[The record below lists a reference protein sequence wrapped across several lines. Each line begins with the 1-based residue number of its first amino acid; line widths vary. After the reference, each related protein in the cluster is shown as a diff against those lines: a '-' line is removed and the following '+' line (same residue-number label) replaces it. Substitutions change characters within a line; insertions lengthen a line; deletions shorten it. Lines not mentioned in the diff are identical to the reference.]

1 MPTEVAARADF
12 SRLRYAQCWE
22 DADVLLE
29 GLDIREGDVC
39 VAIASAGDNVLA
51 MLSRK
56 PARVIAVDLSPAQL
70 ACLTLKTAAYRVLNH
85 PELLELMGS
94 RPSAERLELY
104 RRCRHHLS
112 LPAKDFWDARPRD
125 IACGIGSAGK
135 FERYLALFRRLVL
148 PAIHSRQGIARLL
161 SGGDQSS
168 RERFY
173 DQEWD
178 TRLWRLLFRIF
189 CSRFVIGRIGRDPEF
204 FRYVDDDV
212 PKHLSRRFRHASTAL
227 DPSENPYLHWMLEG
241 RHGTALPYALRPE
254 NFEAIRGS
262 IDRLEMRYGSLE
274 DCLEGVPDGSVDRY
288 NLSNIFEYMSLENY
302 HQLLARLVRSAGSGC
317 RLAYWNLFV
326 PRRRPTFMGDRLRSL
341 DRLASELHAKDKAFI
356 YGAFVVEEVV

>member
-1 MPTEVAARADF
+1 MHSEIQRLADF

-56 PARVIAVDLSPAQL
+56 PARVIAVDLSPAQI
-70 ACLTLKTAAYRVLNH
+70 ACLELKIAAYRVLSH
-85 PELLELMGS
+85 PELLALMGS

-104 RRCRHHLS
+104 RRCRDHLS
-112 LPAKDFWDARPRD
+112 LPAKGFWDARPHD
-125 IACGIGSAGK
+125 IACGIGSTGR
-135 FERYLALFRRLVL
+135 FERYLALFRCLVL
-148 PAIHSRQGIARLL
+148 PAIHSRRDVARLL
-161 SGGDQSS
+161 SGGDESS

-212 PKHLSRRFRHASTAL
+212 PKRLSRRVRHAATAL

-241 RHGTALPYALRPE
+241 KHGTALPYALRPE
-254 NFEAIRGS
+254 NFEAIQGNIDRLEIRCCSLESCLESIPEGS
-262 IDRLEMRYGSLE
+262 IDR
-274 DCLEGVPDGSVDRY
+274 C
-288 NLSNIFEYMSLENY
+288 NLSNIFEYMSIEDY
-302 HQLLARLVRSAGSGC
+302 HQLLARIVRSARSGC

-326 PRRRPTFMGDRLRSL
+326 PRRRPTFMADRLRSL
-341 DRLASELHAKDKAFI
+341 DRLASDLHAKDKAFV
-356 YGAFVVEEVV
+356 YGAFVVEEVA